1 MTSSDRMPPFNAK
14 RLARGL
20 IRAADRDP
28 GLLRRNMEAHLPA
41 VRPSTEVAGGQVE
54 ELVSIAVV
62 AAQQAADALR
72 EARRSTTVARRG
84 LALVSAVGILGAGA
98 AAGALVQYQRAV
110 ALRGQ
115 LSDQLIQ
122 LDELQATANQI
133 MSGLQTLQTAELQA
147 TAVNPMSGPVNSRIV
162 TAQPLP
168 PPRYP
173 THFVYYDVARPR
185 SATEP
190 HGLVGSIAAFFRH
203 FRPAPPT
210 TDQGTMIPPGDG

>member
-28 GLLRRNMEAHLPA
+28 GLLRRNMEALPA

-147 TAVNPMSGPVNSRIV
+147 AAVNPMSGPVNSRIV

-168 PPRYP
+168 PPHHP
-173 THFVYYDVARPR
+173 AHFVYYNVAA
-185 SATEP
+185 SHAHAEP
-190 HGLVGSIAAFFRH
+190 QGLVGAIGAFFRH
-203 FRPAPPT
+203 FHPAPPS
-210 TDQGTMIPPGDG
+210 TDQGTMVPAGDG

>member
-1 MTSSDRMPPFNAK
+1 MTNSDRMPPFNAK
-14 RLARGL
+14 HLARGL
-20 IRAADRDP
+20 IRAAGRDP
-28 GLLRRNMEAHLPA
+28 ELLRRNVNALPPA
-41 VRPSTEVAGGQVE
+41 IRPSTEIVGGQVE

-98 AAGALVQYQRAV
+98 AAGALLQYQRAV

-115 LSDQLIQ
+115 LSDQLTQ
-122 LDELQATANQI
+122 LDQLQATANQI
-133 MSGLQTLQTAELQA
+133 MSGLQTLQTAEIRSA
-147 TAVNPMSGPVNSRIV
+147 AANPMPDPMNTRIV

-168 PPRYP
+168 PPRHP
-173 THFVYYDVARPR
+173 NHFVYYDVARAR

-203 FRPAPPT
+203 FHAAPPT
-210 TDQGTMIPPGDG
+210 TDQGTMTPPGDG